1 MPTLTNLGRTNKNI
15 DADEIQKRDFSTED
29 RTALEQ
35 VVHAFNQSTSYDGLP
50 SEIDYTGTEK
60 WMYNIALSNP
70 TLTWNILNAYMKIH
84 LLSLNGDRK
93 PWKHSLISLF
103 NQIREKGHHV
113 VYERLRIP
121 VSVPEKES
129 LQTGFR
135 TRSNFLRL
143 EAQYRES
150 TNKKIQTNV
159 TLLDALSE
167 KPDMKVYSLASDP
180 DYAYRAYQ
188 ILTNPSM
195 KYYAVAK
202 LKDIADGVPGT
213 KIQRESSILNQCF
226 SALEEKGCFS
236 DKAIHA
242 VFEHPEWAWQKI
254 GNCNWNQTS
263 GQDLTRLLTE
273 Y

>member
-202 LKDIADGVPGT
+202 LKDIA
-213 KIQRESSILNQCF
+213 E
-226 SALEEKGCFS
+226 GCLVRKYNVNHLF
-236 DKAIHA
+236 
-242 VFEHPEWAWQKI
+242 
-254 GNCNWNQTS
+254 
-263 GQDLTRLLTE
+263 
-273 Y
+273 